1 MTMARRAWVVGTVLL
16 LLLVALSLRM
26 ISWNLL
32 RNPTPWQADLLPVRG
47 DNNLADPGGVLT
59 PGKGDDMSP
68 AQVQRA
74 VQRMAA
80 IQRGTIYDRNGRAL
94 AYEPAAE
101 GSPVRVYA
109 EPSLAQTVGY
119 VSGLRIGVT
128 GIEASY
134 NSTLLGL
141 DRLTGL
147 VDQVLHR
154 PIQGSDV
161 YLTVDSYVQR
171 AAARALDGRRG
182 AVVALDAHTGAVLA
196 LVSEPGFDPNRI
208 LDQDYV
214 RSLLAGCGGSPDC
227 SGPFLNRA
235 TQGLYTPGSTW
246 KTVTLAAALDTG
258 QVTPATVFDFGEPR
272 HDASGRIYYVYP
284 VEGFLIEDPNHTERR
299 LDLEG
304 AYVHSANAAFARL
317 AYEMD
322 PATFVEYGQRFGF
335 GRPGDAAPPIEIAA
349 NPSQLAGDAADL
361 LTNGVLRAST
371 GFGQGELE
379 ATPLSMAL
387 VAAAIANDGE
397 FPQPH
402 LVQAVQAPSGRRL
415 QGEPGGD
422 WIRGAVTPATA
433 RTVHDMMV
441 AVVEGGSGQRAAVP
455 GLTVGGKTGTAQ
467 LGGNAAPH
475 AWFIGFAED
484 GERAVA
490 IAVVVENGGSGS
502 QAAAPI
508 FAQVADAAMHHLG
521 EPVAETLP

>member
-1 MTMARRAWVVGTVLL
+1 MTLARRAWIVGTVLIV
-16 LLLVALSLRM
+16 LLVALSLRM
-26 ISWNLL
+26 VSWNLL

-47 DNNLADPGGVLT
+47 ENNLADPGGVLT

-74 VQRMAA
+74 VQRMAS
-80 IQRGTIYDRNGRAL
+80 IRRGTIYDRNGRAL
-94 AYEPAAE
+94 AYEPAEE
-101 GSPVRVYA
+101 GAPIRVYA
-109 EPSLAQTVGY
+109 EPSLAQTLGY

-128 GIEASY
+128 GIEATY

-141 DRLTGL
+141 DRLSGV
-147 VDQVLHR
+147 VDQVLRR

-171 AAARALDGRRG
+171 VAARALGNQRG

-196 LVSEPGFDPNRI
+196 IVSRPGFDPNRI
-208 LDQDYV
+208 LDRSYV
-214 RSLLAGCGGSPDC
+214 HSLLAGCGAPDC
-227 SGPFLNRA
+227 DSPFLNRA

-272 HDASGRIYYVYP
+272 RDASGRVTYVYP

-299 LDLEG
+299 LDLQG

-335 GRPGDAAPPIEIAA
+335 SRGTGEAPPIEIAA
-349 NPSQLAGDAADL
+349 NPSQLAAGTGDL
-361 LTNGVLRAST
+361 LTDGVLRAST

-379 ATPLSMAL
+379 ATPLGMAL
-387 VAAAIANDGE
+387 VAAAMANDGDV
-397 FPQPH
+397 PTPH
-402 LVQAVQAPSGRRL
+402 LIQAVQAPSGRRL

-422 WIRGAVTPATA
+422 WIRDAVSPATA

-441 AVVEGGSGQRAAVP
+441 AVVRDGSGRRAAVQ

-508 FAQVADAAMHHLG
+508 FARVADAALRHLG
-521 EPVAETLP
+521 DPVAEGPR